1 MKSTKTLFSIIL
13 LFAITLLVTS
23 CAKEGPVYEKYL
35 KMKNSSWDRF
45 DQKLIEIPPQKTD
58 ISSDITLV
66 LRCTEQ
72 FQDTNFPVY
81 VILTSPSGE
90 EQIREVSLPVRE
102 NGKLITGSNST
113 KAEARIILWKNIL
126 LGDKGNSKI
135 SIENMIPRIQT
146 RGIDG
151 IGIVVTKAGK

>member
-1 MKSTKTLFSIIL
+1 MKNTKTLLSILL
-13 LFAITLLVTS
+13 LFAITLFAVS

-35 KMKNSSWDRF
+35 QLKNSSWDRF

-58 ISSDITLV
+58 NSCDITLV
-66 LRCTEQ
+66 VRCTEQ
-72 FQDTNFPVY
+72 FQDTNFPLY

-102 NGKLITGSNST
+102 NGKLITRPDET
-113 KAEARIILWKNIL
+113 KPEARIILWKNII
-126 LGDKGNSKI
+126 LGDKGMSKI

-146 RGIDG
+146 RGIDE
-151 IGIVVTKAGK
+151 IGIVVTTSK